1 MIYKWSLLNSD
12 KKILKKIK
20 AEWNE
25 HLKNKKLTEH
35 DYHKFLSEHA
45 GIILAPDDFSYMVLS
60 KIKLADDYEV
70 DFVTIEDMRSN
81 GMCYNLIEIESPHS
95 PPFTKAGKPSDRL
108 TTALQQIDDWRF
120 WIKENREKFKRL
132 FPNEAYKVFKGHL
145 NYSFTIYIGNR
156 ENSEPFL
163 EKRNELA
170 YERNVSIRSFDSLG
184 DYIES
189 NRFSDLAPDY
199 AAEMTEFSDEIRNQL
214 ASPFFKA
221 TTHSKWKIFL
231 KQRKGNAHIFT
242 WNASTI
248 VNLREYN
255 KLYYDFLDKGIS
267 KNSIISRSVNKK

>member
-1 MIYKWSLLNSD
+1 MIYRWSLLNHD
-12 KKILKKIK
+12 KKILKKVK
-20 AEWNE
+20 TEWNAL
-25 HLKNKKLTEH
+25 LKNKKLTEH

-45 GIILAPDDFSYMVLS
+45 GIILSPNDFSYMVLS

-70 DFVTIEDMRSN
+70 DFVTIEDKRSN
-81 GMCYNLIEIESPHS
+81 GMRYNLIEIESPHS
-95 PPFTKAGKPSDRL
+95 PPFTKAGKPSARL

-120 WIKENREKFKRL
+120 WIKENREQFKRL
-132 FPNEAYKVFKGHL
+132 FPNETYKVFKGHL

-170 YERNVSIRSFDSLG
+170 SERNVTIRSFDSLG
-184 DYIES
+184 DYIDF

-199 AAEMTEFSDEIRNQL
+199 AAEMTEFSYEIRNQL

-221 TTHSKWKIFL
+221 TNHSMWKIFL

-255 KLYYDFLDKGIS
+255 KLYYDFI
-267 KNSIISRSVNKK
+267 NKKYQKRCHISVHE